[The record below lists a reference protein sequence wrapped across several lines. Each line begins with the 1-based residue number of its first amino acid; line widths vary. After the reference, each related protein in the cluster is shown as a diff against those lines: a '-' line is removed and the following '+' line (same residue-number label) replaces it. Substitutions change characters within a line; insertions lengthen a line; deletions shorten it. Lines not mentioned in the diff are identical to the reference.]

1 MIKIKSLENNSL
13 GKNIVEALTKY
24 MNSAYTLEETMVP
37 DFDNIIKKVLKES
50 LEENL
55 EEFYKLFTEFLEN
68 LSDFEKL
75 IKLLKDFPIC
85 SGSSYVSRTENMW
98 INCLSC
104 NDWYQR
110 HSDISENI
118 YSKQNK
124 KSKWKC
130 SKEGKLSIRAS
141 VNTAEQKMS
150 ECRKYKETCSYLDIT
165 LTWLSKITKQIIYI
179 VSAL

>member
-1 MIKIKSLENNSL
+1 
-13 GKNIVEALTKY
+13 

-37 DFDNIIKKVLKES
+37 DFDNIIKKVLKEG

-85 SGSSYVSRTENMW
+85 SGYVSSTENMW

-104 NDWYQR
+104 SDWYQR
-110 HSDISENI
+110 YSDISENF

-124 KSKWKC
+124 SKWKS

-141 VNTAEQKMS
+141 VN
-150 ECRKYKETCSYLDIT
+150 
-165 LTWLSKITKQIIYI
+165 IYC
-179 VSAL
+179 